1 MGQKKKKKLD
11 FKKIT
16 RIIGYGVAAIS
27 LFYIFWIG
35 HSQWEKIRDLF
46 KFSENW
52 PGILIAIIAYTTLRS
67 LILSQVWKNL
77 ISGFGFKI
85 TFKESFIILGRSQIA
100 KYIPGN
106 IFHYLGRHILS
117 KNIGIPN
124 GVIINSIFT
133 ETILL
138 ILSSISIF
146 FISAIIYGYKNFVF
160 EGVNN
165 LLVSAAIIIGIIIFL
180 SLIVFLIIKYIPG
193 IKEKLVRHN
202 VIVSLKSLN
211 IRKLWIQVFLGLIL
225 CMIFFTFSGSIMW
238 YLNKYFWGES
248 SLLFLFIIGT
258 NAVAWVAG
266 FITPGAS
273 GGIGVRELVIIALL
287 APYIGQPKA
296 LVLSIILR
304 LVTISGDLLSFVITY
319 LLRRNKKITIKADV

>member
-11 FKKIT
+11 LKKIT
-16 RIIGYGVAAIS
+16 RIIGYGIVAIS

-35 HSQWEKIRDLF
+35 YSQWGKTRDLF

-52 PGILIAIIAYTTLRS
+52 PGILIAIIAYTALRS

-77 ISGFGFKI
+77 VSGFGFKI

-124 GVIINSIFT
+124 NVIINSIFT

-146 FISAIIYGYKNFVF
+146 FISAVIHGYKNFVF

-202 VIVSLKSLN
+202 VIVNLKSLN
-211 IRKLWIQVFLGLIL
+211 VRKLWIQIFLGLIL
-225 CMIFFTFSGSIMW
+225 CMIFFTSSGSIMW

-248 SLLFLFIIGT
+248 SLLFLFIIGI

-287 APYIGQPKA
+287 TPYIGQPKA

-319 LLRRNKKITIKADV
+319 LLRRNKKTTIKAGV